1 MEKSV
6 PLNRPQLD
14 LDPTGL
20 LNDVEGPCEMEWRDY
35 ERFQEG
41 FSIVKT
47 FIENKYKGVTLSI
60 HDEPHEKH
68 LDIIMNHSSPYD
80 YVGTFWKLKLDSK
93 TKDVFE
99 IDHIIQ
105 DVVRMFKIIGID
117 LENVFE
123 LGITGCTVT
132 FNSTTVTL
140 DPITDTDNM
149 HSTVSRYGITSH
161 LIKKYKREYL
171 ERISQNSQT
180 NFEYV
185 STPKSTWF
193 TSILSYF

>member
-6 PLNRPQLD
+6 PLNRPQVD
-14 LDPTGL
+14 LNPTGL
-20 LNDVEGPCEMEWRDY
+20 LNDVEGPCKMEWRDY

>member
-1 MEKSV
+1 MEKYV
-6 PLNRPQLD
+6 PLNRPQVD
-14 LDPTGL
+14 LNPTGL

>member
-35 ERFQEG
+35 DRFQEG

-68 LDIIMNHSSPYD
+68 LDILMNHSSPYD

-105 DVVRMFKIIGID
+105 DVVRMFKIIGVD
-117 LENVFE
+117 LENTFE
-123 LGITGCTVT
+123 LGLSGL
-132 FNSTTVTL
+132 TVTL
-140 DPITDTDNM
+140 NPITDSETM
-149 HSTVSRYGITSH
+149 VSTVLRYGITSH

-171 ERISQNSQT
+171 ERFSQNSQT
-180 NFEYV
+180 LFEYV
-185 STPKSTWF
+185 SIPKTNWLTSTLSRLKSWA
-193 TSILSYF
+193 IL

>member
-1 MEKSV
+1 
-6 PLNRPQLD
+6 
-14 LDPTGL
+14 
-20 LNDVEGPCEMEWRDY
+20 
-35 ERFQEG
+35 
-41 FSIVKT
+41 
-47 FIENKYKGVTLSI
+47 
-60 HDEPHEKH
+60 
-68 LDIIMNHSSPYD
+68 
-80 YVGTFWKLKLDSK
+80 
-93 TKDVFE
+93 
-99 IDHIIQ
+99 
-105 DVVRMFKIIGID
+105 MFKIIGID

>member
-35 ERFQEG
+35 DRFQEG

-68 LDIIMNHSSPYD
+68 LGILMNDSSPYD
-80 YVGTFWKLKLDSK
+80 YVGTFWKLKLEVKMNKMSLKFLGFHKYRKIFLEKKSLVRSDSLK
-93 TKDVFE
+93 SFLL
-99 IDHIIQ
+99 
-105 DVVRMFKIIGID
+105 RNKI
-117 LENVFE
+117 
-123 LGITGCTVT
+123 
-132 FNSTTVTL
+132 
-140 DPITDTDNM
+140 
-149 HSTVSRYGITSH
+149 
-161 LIKKYKREYL
+161 
-171 ERISQNSQT
+171 
-180 NFEYV
+180 
-185 STPKSTWF
+185 
-193 TSILSYF
+193 

>member
-6 PLNRPQLD
+6 PLNRPQVD
-14 LDPTGL
+14 LNPTGL

-47 FIENKYKGVTLSI
+47 FIENKYKGVILSI
-60 HDEPHEKH
+60 HDEPYEKH
-68 LDIIMNHSSPYD
+68 LGLIVNKSSPYD